1 MKTPHFI
8 LKIIHLLKRI
18 VLPGFDGVSMYEIL
32 SFFFKGIYEGSLN
45 MRASAVAFNFFL
57 ALFPSIIFLFTII
70 PYIPIDGFQQ
80 MLFATLQDILPV
92 STFEAVKTTAEDI
105 ILQPRGGLLSLG
117 FVLALFFSTSGINS
131 LIEAFNQTYH
141 EIEVRSYFKQQLISL
156 ILVLILSSMV
166 IFGIGLLISGD
177 ALIRYLIELGSFTS
191 GAEVLALQASKFL
204 IVIILFFFTISFLY
218 YMGPSRK
225 QHFRFISAGATLST
239 LLIILLSLA
248 FNYYISNFSRY
259 NTLYGSI
266 GTLII
271 VMLWIYFIAFVII
284 IGFELNAS
292 ISVLKHN
299 TALEKIS
306 DKQMSE

>member
-1 MKTPHFI
+1 MKTPRFI
-8 LKIIHLLKRI
+8 LKIVHLLKRI

-70 PYIPIDGFQQ
+70 PYIPIDGFHE

-92 STFEAVKTTAEDI
+92 STYETVKTTAEDI

-141 EIEVRSYFKQQLISL
+141 SIEIRSFLKQQLISL
-156 ILVLILSSMV
+156 ALVLILSSMV
-166 IFGIGLLISGD
+166 IIGIGLLISGD
-177 ALIRYLIELGSFTS
+177 VLIRYIIEVGSFDS
-191 GAEVLALQASKFL
+191 GVEILALQISKFI

-239 LLIILLSLA
+239 LLIILLSLG

-271 VMLWIYFIAFVII
+271 VMLWIYLVSMVIL
-284 IGFELNAS
+284 IGFELNVS
-292 ISVLKHN
+292 LKGVVR
-299 TALEKIS
+299 KS
-306 DKQMSE
+306 